1 MQKQAGTLQG
11 LGYVEQN
18 AGGGDPG
25 GSQYH
30 CAGDVT
36 SPPAGL
42 ALHPVLC
49 LQALQRGQ
57 EEEEEEQEEEGP
69 QPVRHLHII
78 AAPCFHLPAQD
89 HSANL
94 KNTHELMDYL
104 FFFFFGSPLSE
115 RVFWTFTLCLSER
128 AAQKSLLNHE
138 SAYFIWWVCKYE
150 ENLPSQFSEAQQDN

>member
-57 EEEEEEQEEEGP
+57 EEEEEQEQEGP

-94 KNTHELMDYL
+94 MNAKE
-104 FFFFFGSPLSE
+104 SLS
-115 RVFWTFTLCLSER
+115 
-128 AAQKSLLNHE
+128 AA
-138 SAYFIWWVCKYE
+138 
-150 ENLPSQFSEAQQDN
+150 